1 MLRRSRLAALTVAT
15 VALGPFT
22 TQASEK
28 KTSGGLSYTPLPT
41 LTAPLLAGGRRG
53 VLTVEA
59 GTDTPDKALKARV
72 DLLGPRLRDA
82 YASVLA
88 TFAAALPAG
97 APPDVDLLAQRLQAA
112 TDRVVGRPG
121 CRFLIG
127 TVMAE

>member
-1 MLRRSRLAALTVAT
+1 MVAAPAHG
-15 VALGPFT
+15 A
-22 TQASEK
+22 ER

-41 LTAPLLAGGRRG
+41 LTAPILGGGGRRG

-59 GTDTPDKALKARV
+59 GTDTPDPALKARV
-72 DLLGPRLRDA
+72 DLLEPRLRDA

-88 TFAAALPAG
+88 VFAAAMPAG
-97 APPDVDLLAQRLQAA
+97 APPDVETLVRRLQAA